1 LTVVLYTYLP
11 VYLQGN
17 QLGNRVD
24 ENAQKAGHGIAS
36 VGEKIGNALG
46 LNKH

>member
-1 LTVVLYTYLP
+1 
-11 VYLQGN
+11 LQGH
-17 QLGNRVD
+17 QLQNRAD
-24 ENAQKAGHGIAS
+24 ETAQKAGHGISS